1 VSKNLLLI
9 ILILI
14 IASFNIEAKGKTPL
28 MFGLNW
34 GSTFFDVLDK
44 ISMKDVGLSPMKHY
58 PISKGRGETDD
69 LKLSGYVKYQSEG
82 TPFFDIPSTVI
93 FTFFNPS
100 GSKNRLFL
108 SKIEVYLD
116 RRDVSKIP
124 IDIRATFRNLIMVFC
139 ENYNI
144 KLKFDEE
151 RILFSN
157 YSYQTTVNGVF
168 VNFFANTETISFN
181 KRDAIYLSYENNEYQ
196 RLIVAKDNELNNKGV
211 VDDSERRSSSDVK
224 KNL

>member
-1 VSKNLLLI
+1 
-9 ILILI
+9 
-14 IASFNIEAKGKTPL
+14 
-28 MFGLNW
+28 
-34 GSTFFDVLDK
+34 
-44 ISMKDVGLSPMKHY
+44 
-58 PISKGRGETDD
+58 
-69 LKLSGYVKYQSEG
+69 
-82 TPFFDIPSTVI
+82 
-93 FTFFNPS
+93 
-100 GSKNRLFL
+100 
-108 SKIEVYLD
+108 
-116 RRDVSKIP
+116 
-124 IDIRATFRNLIMVFC
+124 MVFC